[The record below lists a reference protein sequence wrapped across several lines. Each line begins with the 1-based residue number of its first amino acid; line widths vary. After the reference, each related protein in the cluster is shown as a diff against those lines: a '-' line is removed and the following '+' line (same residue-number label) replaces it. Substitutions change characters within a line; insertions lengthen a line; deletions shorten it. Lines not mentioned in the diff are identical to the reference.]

1 MKDLAARVA
10 QNPALFM
17 ACRSILE
24 NGFRQ
29 VRRHIRAE
37 LRADAATLD
46 LGCGTGAFAD
56 LFTGE
61 YTGIDLNRRYIEYAR
76 AHRRGTFLNRDATAI
91 GEVGPFAQVLIFG
104 LLHHLTDAQVDA
116 TLAEVRRV
124 LTSTGVV
131 LAIEDIPTASKA
143 NVLGHL
149 LHRAD
154 GGSFIRANADY
165 RRLYQAH
172 FRLDRDWTFRSG
184 ICDYSA
190 CVLRP

>member
-1 MKDLAARVA
+1 MKDLAALVA
-10 QNPALFM
+10 LNPVLFM

-29 VRRHIRAE
+29 VRRAIQAE
-37 LRADAATLD
+37 LRADATTLD

-61 YTGIDLNRRYIEYAR
+61 YTGIDLNGRYIEYAS

-104 LLHHLTDAQVDA
+104 LLHHLTDAQAHAVLDEA
-116 TLAEVRRV
+116 RRV
-124 LTSTGVV
+124 LISTGVV
-131 LAIEDIPTASKA
+131 LAIEDIPTVSKA
-143 NVLGHL
+143 NLLGHL

-165 RRLYQAH
+165 TRLYQAH
-172 FRLDRDWTFRSG
+172 FRLERDWTFRSG

>member
-1 MKDLAARVA
+1 VKDLAARVA

-37 LRADAATLD
+37 LRPGSGTLH

-104 LLHHLTDAQVDA
+104 LLHHLTDDQVDA

-165 RRLYQAH
+165 TRLYQAH
-172 FRLDRDWTFRSG
+172 FRLERDWTFRSG